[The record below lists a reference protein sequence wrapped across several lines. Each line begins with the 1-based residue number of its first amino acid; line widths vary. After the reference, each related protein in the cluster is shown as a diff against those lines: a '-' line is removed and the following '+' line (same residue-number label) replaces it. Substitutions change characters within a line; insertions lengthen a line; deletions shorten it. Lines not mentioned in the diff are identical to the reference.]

1 MGRTAHLPNLVALP
15 SLCKWQCPR
24 GSPLVGMTGLE
35 GGYFKPPSPGTQGQ
49 RGEAMGWNRKR
60 KDQIQHRQDFK
71 AKRFVMGKKRTKK
84 PSPGLM
90 EEAAIQ
96 ATKAAYKVL
105 SGNLSA
111 TSKVM
116 KRSWVTVKSWVKDRK
131 PKAPSSSKRRSLSY
145 ARGHGKWLCNFLKS
159 RALEGQAMGTRD
171 VMN

>member
-1 MGRTAHLPNLVALP
+1 
-15 SLCKWQCPR
+15 
-24 GSPLVGMTGLE
+24 
-35 GGYFKPPSPGTQGQ
+35 
-49 RGEAMGWNRKR
+49 
-60 KDQIQHRQDFK
+60 
-71 AKRFVMGKKRTKK
+71 MGKKRTKK

-116 KRSWVTVKSWVKDRK
+116 KRSWATVKSWVKDRK
-131 PKAPSSSKRRSLSY
+131 PKASPSKRRSLSY
-145 ARGHGKWLCNFLKS
+145 ARGHGKWLCNLLKS

-171 VMN
+171 VMSEWEARRVEAMGPTTLEELKTCTFRAWKELSKEGLGSKLLKTMPKRLEEVILNRGEFTKY